1 MNEMIWIIGM
11 TIASVL
17 LAKMTKEELAEWF
30 AETTGTTNP
39 QNQINH
45 LRCDPGKWMR
55 TTTNKFSFCTLN
67 DLVSEGFGIPAYFMA
82 REGWETK
89 QVLITKCFDTNNWEL
104 ISAGCIKVLNERL
117 RFILN
122 ETEFDAFNLTRDGS
136 MIWWEPNPDHVKNKC
151 RIESLQFTFDR
162 AKKGHDGTPNT
173 APYSIDEK
181 KGITHIAFANDI

>member
-1 MNEMIWIIGM
+1 MNAIILMIGM

-39 QNQINH
+39 QNSINH
-45 LRCDPGKWMR
+45 LRCEPGKWMR
-55 TTTNKFSFCTLN
+55 TITNKFSFCTLD
-67 DLVSEGFGIPAYFMA
+67 DLMTEGFGIPAYFMA

-89 QVLITKCFDTNNWEL
+89 QVMICKCINTDSWEM
-104 ISAGCIKVLNERL
+104 ISAGCVKIVQERL
-117 RFILN
+117 RFMLN
-122 ETEFDAFNLTRDGS
+122 ETDFEMFNLIRDGS
-136 MIWWEPNPDHVKNKC
+136 MIWWEPNEDFVKKKSK
-151 RIESLQFTFDR
+151 IESLQITFDR

-181 KGITHIAFANDI
+181 KGIIVNEIPA